1 MMMETS
7 LKASCLMSN
16 DMFIHIQHEGG
27 LWGRRCS
34 LIMSSFICTDIAL
47 DFILNCEFEATK
59 YSLTL

>member
-16 DMFIHIQHEGG
+16 MFIHIQHEGG